1 MSDPD
6 CIVEK
11 QDSFTTCSKN
21 LCNNPLWGFRIEE
34 EKPDRHYVLKT
45 SGTFGAG
52 KPVATPV
59 TKTSWSDFYVV

>member
-11 QDSFTTCSKN
+11 QDRFTTWFKS